1 MVPVAQRLERRTV
14 DAEAEGSKPFRHPSN
29 LSKLVKHLR
38 IRRRFGLSKETLRF
52 QKVLL
57 FDNSLPA

>member
-1 MVPVAQRLERRTV
+1 
-14 DAEAEGSKPFRHPSN
+14 
-29 LSKLVKHLR
+29 LVKHLR